1 MNTEY
6 LTTRELSE
14 RIKYDERY
22 IRENLKDKVLK
33 KGLHY
38 IKPFGGRKILYL
50 WEAVKEAMTSIIN
63 VEDQEPAFIIPLRK
77 TRRKEKSNG

>member
-22 IRENLKDKVLK
+22 IRESLKDKVLQ
-33 KGLHY
+33 KGRHY
-38 IKPFGGRKILYL
+38 IKPFGGRKILYI
-50 WEAVKEAMTSIIN
+50 WEEVKEIMTSLMEIK
-63 VEDQEPAFIIPLRK
+63 ECEPEFIIPLRK
-77 TRRKEKSNG
+77 KRRKG

>member
-1 MNTEY
+1 MDTTEY

-22 IRENLKDKVLK
+22 IRESLKDKILK
-33 KGLHY
+33 RGTHY

-50 WEAVKEAMTSIIN
+50 WDAVKEAMLGLMEIKKS
-63 VEDQEPAFIIPLRK
+63 EPEFIIPLRK
-77 TRRKEKSNG
+77 KRRKEQ

>member
-1 MNTEY
+1 MHTEEY

-22 IRENLKDKVLK
+22 IRESLKDKVLK

-38 IKPFGGRKILYL
+38 IKPFGGRKTLYL
-50 WEAVKEAMTSIIN
+50 WEAVKEAMTTFMDLK
-63 VEDQEPAFIIPLRK
+63 EQEPEFIIPLRK
-77 TRRKEKSNG
+77 KRRRG

>member
-1 MNTEY
+1 MNTETEF

-22 IRENLKDKVLK
+22 IRESLKDKVLK

-38 IKPFGGRKILYL
+38 IKPFGGRKTLYL
-50 WEAVKEAMTSIIN
+50 WEAVKEAMTTLMALK
-63 VEDQEPAFIIPLRK
+63 EQEPEFIIPLRK
-77 TRRKEKSNG
+77 KRRRG

>member
-1 MNTEY
+1 MNTETEF

-22 IRENLKDKVLK
+22 IRESLKDKVLK

-38 IKPFGGRKILYL
+38 IKPFGGRKTLYL
-50 WEAVKEAMTSIIN
+50 WEAVKEAMTGLMDLK
-63 VEDQEPAFIIPLRK
+63 EQEPEFIIPLRK
-77 TRRKEKSNG
+77 KRRRG

>member
-22 IRENLKDKVLK
+22 IREILKDKVLL
-33 KGLHY
+33 KGRHY

-50 WEAVKEAMTSIIN
+50 WGEVKDVMVGLMDIQE
-63 VEDQEPAFIIPLRK
+63 QEPEFIIPLRK
-77 TRRKEKSNG
+77 KRGRRQ